1 MNSGRRLSLA
11 LLGACE
17 VRIDGRPVHAV
28 AYVRMRALLAYLA
41 VERERDHPRTD
52 LAAMLWPGNDHVT
65 ARGNLRRTLADL
77 RRALEAPL
85 GMTLFVASKDTIRL
99 VPAFSI
105 DVRDFAGGAARNVR
119 EALPDE
125 AAIALY
131 RGEFLAGLSLP
142 DCPQFDEWASM
153 QREAL
158 HCHALALL
166 ERLWRRYSMAG
177 DNGKALRF
185 VLRHAELEPWDEDV
199 HRQAML
205 LYARDGQKSAALE
218 QYANCRRILRDE
230 LASSPGK
237 ETEQLAERIR
247 NGEWDAALPV
257 QEQNPSSPGPTPQAE
272 RRPVTVLYCELTP
285 TETEDPDEAAQLLGP
300 PRERCSQIIRRH
312 SGYVASTHGGGLLA
326 YFGYPRADESAAR
339 HAVRAAL
346 AITRDAAPE
355 IEIRVGI
362 HSGLV
367 IAGGQPDLPDAVGRT
382 SKLAARL
389 RHSAAKNQVSISQQT
404 RRVVAGYFDCTSL
417 GVQQVSGF
425 SQPLEVFRVDGETG
439 ARTRLDG
446 VERLT
451 PLFGRQA
458 EIDRLLALWQET
470 KNGSRRF
477 VCIRG
482 EPGIGKTRLVRALI
496 ERVEGDANVVRE
508 LRCFP
513 EFEQS
518 PFHPVI
524 AMIEACLGFARTDTP
539 EDRFRKLS
547 AHFETHHRESAPIG
561 VPLLARL
568 LSIALQGNYRA
579 PRASPQKQKEQTV
592 ALLLDQLNP
601 PLSSRPALLIVEDLH
616 WIDPSSI
623 ELLHRF
629 IERKDKRPVFAVFTY
644 RPEFVAPWRPRG
656 ASIMELAPLAE
667 SDARQM
673 IASIT
678 EQVSAAT
685 ARLIVEGSDGVPLFI
700 EEMTKLACTDNSAGI
715 PPTLHDLLAARI
727 DRLGAAKYTAQLAAT
742 LGREFDLTLLA
753 KVFPRERGNLE
764 DSLKALRDAGLTLEL
779 NASTQQFKHALIR
792 EAAYQSQT
800 KADIQAAHQRVAE
813 VLAREFPDVVA
824 SRPEQ
829 LAQHF
834 SAGGQTRLAIEYWT
848 KAGRRAAQYS
858 AHAEAIENFNTGL
871 RLLPG
876 LQPGANRDLLE
887 FNILVNLCPS
897 LYAAV
902 GYGSEEATRAN
913 ARLAVLAEI
922 VGDGPDLFQAKW
934 AVVMNTIANAG
945 SRDVPPRA
953 MHLLGSAGD
962 DPLRKQA
969 AHYAVADAAFWLGEF
984 ELARSHTE
992 ASITFYR
999 PAQHQDLLARFG
1011 EDLSVS
1017 CAAYLA
1023 WASYF
1028 LGFAERARLT
1038 CNRMLGRARELDHPH
1053 TLALA
1058 LCFASV
1064 LHRWMDDRENT
1075 LILSA
1080 ETVEVSR
1087 KYGFSVWLAAGE
1099 MTHGWALAR
1108 RGRHEGIAELD
1119 SSVAGMKKAIGG
1131 ISVVFL
1137 SALAEAY
1144 LHLGLYDRSLATV
1157 DAAKQ
1162 EAARTGDGHFS
1173 AELCRLE
1180 GECLLAL
1187 SAKNARR
1194 AKACFDQARS
1204 ISRAQGAKS
1213 LQLLAEASMARM
1225 R

>member
-1 MNSGRRLSLA
+1 M
-11 LLGACE
+11 
-17 VRIDGRPVHAV
+17 RIDGHPVQAV
-28 AYVRMRALLAYLA
+28 TYVRMRALLAYLA
-41 VERERDHPRTD
+41 VERERDHPRAD

-77 RRALEAPL
+77 RRTLETPL
-85 GMTLFVASKDTIRL
+85 GMTLFIASKDAIRL

-105 DVRDFAGGAARNVR
+105 DVRDFVGGGARNVR

-142 DCPQFDEWASM
+142 DCPQFEEWVSM
-153 QREAL
+153 HREAL

-177 DNGKALRF
+177 NYGEALRF

-205 LYARDGQKSAALE
+205 LYARNGQKSAALE
-218 QYANCRRILRDE
+218 QYAICRRMLREE
-230 LASSPGK
+230 LASSPSK

-247 NGEWDAALPV
+247 NGEWNASLPV
-257 QEQNPSSPGPTPQAE
+257 QVQGQNPSGSSPPPQAE
-272 RRPVTVLYCELTP
+272 RRPVTVLYCELIP
-285 TETEDPDEAAQLLGP
+285 AETEDPDEAAQVLGP
-300 PRERCSQIIRRH
+300 PRERCLEIIRRH

-326 YFGYPRADESAAR
+326 YFGYPRADENAAR

-346 AITRDAAPE
+346 AITRAAAPE

-404 RRVVAGYFDCTSL
+404 RHVVAGYFDCISL
-417 GVQQVSGF
+417 GLQHVSGF
-425 SQPLEVFRVDGETG
+425 SQPLEVFRVNGETG

-458 EIDRLLALWQET
+458 EIEKLLALWQEAR
-470 KNGSRRF
+470 NGSRQF
-477 VCIRG
+477 LCIRG

-496 ERVEGDANVVRE
+496 ERIEGDSDAVCE

-524 AMIEACLGFARTDTP
+524 AMIEARLGFPRTDTP
-539 EDRFRKLS
+539 EDKFRKLS
-547 AHFETHHRESAPIG
+547 AHFETRYRKSAPIA

-579 PRASPQKQKEQTV
+579 PPASPQKQKEQII
-592 ALLLDQLNP
+592 ALLLDQLNTP
-601 PLSSRPALLIVEDLH
+601 PSEKPALLIVEDLH
-616 WIDPSSI
+616 WIDPSSL

-629 IERKDKRPVFAVFTY
+629 IERKDGRPVFAVFTH
-644 RPEFVAPWRPRG
+644 RPEFVAPWMPRG
-656 ASIMELAPLAE
+656 VSILDIAPLTE
-667 SDARQM
+667 RDARQM
-673 IASIT
+673 IASISG
-678 EQVSAAT
+678 QVPAAT
-685 ARLIVEGSDGVPLFI
+685 ARLIVESSDGVPLFI
-700 EEMTKLACTDNSAGI
+700 EEMTKLARTDNSVGI

-727 DRLGAAKYTAQLAAT
+727 DRLGSAKYTAQLAAT
-742 LGREFDLTLLA
+742 LGREFDLTLLG
-753 KVFPRERGNLE
+753 KVFPKERGNLQE
-764 DSLKALRDAGLTLEL
+764 ALRALREAGLTLEL

-813 VLAREFPDVVA
+813 VLMREFPDVVA

-829 LAQHF
+829 LAQHL
-834 SAGGQTRLAIEYWT
+834 SASGQTRLAIEYWT
-848 KAGRRAAQYS
+848 KAGQRAAQYS
-858 AHAEAIENFNTGL
+858 AHAEAIKNFNNGL

-876 LQPGANRDLLE
+876 LQPGSNRDLME

-913 ARLAVLAEI
+913 ARLAVLADL
-922 VGDGPDLFQAKW
+922 VGDAPDLFQAKW

-953 MHLLGSAGD
+953 MHLLHNAGD
-962 DPLRKQA
+962 DPLRRQA
-969 AHYAVADAAFWLGEF
+969 AHYAVADAAFWLGKF
-984 ELARSHTE
+984 EVARAHTE
-992 ASITFYR
+992 ESLTFYR
-999 PAQHQDLLARFG
+999 STQHQDLLARFG

-1023 WASYF
+1023 WAYHF
-1028 LGFAERARLT
+1028 LGHAERARLI
-1038 CNRMLGRARELDHPH
+1038 CDKMLGRARELDHPH

-1075 LILSA
+1075 LILST
-1080 ETVEVSR
+1080 ETIEVSR

-1108 RGRHEGIAELD
+1108 HGRHEGIAELD

-1144 LHLGLYDRSLATV
+1144 FHLALYDRSLATV
-1157 DAAKQ
+1157 EAAKR

-1173 AELCRLE
+1173 AELCRIE
-1180 GECLLAL
+1180 GECLLAT
-1187 SAKNARR
+1187 SAKNAPR
-1194 AKACFDQARS
+1194 AKACFNQARS

-1213 LQLLAEASMARM
+1213 LELLVEASMARM